1 MIERRSRERAVDEK
15 TGALERRDGGDHV
28 LDGSDLHHW
37 ASGSNIRRFA
47 GNDSSAYN
55 CAVLDNLCHTLVGA
69 ALGEAGLKRRT
80 PLATATLLVGANLPD
95 VDAWT
100 YAFSDGPTAL
110 AFRRGWTHGVLAMA
124 VLPVVLAG
132 AMLAWD
138 RFVRR
143 RRRPDA
149 PPARWGPLLLL
160 SFVSVLSHPL
170 LDFLNT
176 YGVSF
181 LHPFSNRW
189 FYGDALFIVDV
200 WVWITLLGGVV
211 LSRVAA
217 RRGRRRPEVAAR
229 RRRARPESAARVA
242 LGVVLVYFFAMLGS
256 SRVGRSLVAAKAG
269 LAAGA
274 ASDRVLV
281 SPVPL
286 DPFHRIVVVEDEKVY
301 RVGNLDWLPRAAI
314 ALSPGVLPKNDDDPA
329 VSAAASTENGRKFL
343 VWARYPYY
351 EIRREAGETLVTLG
365 DARYRGPTGSWAQ
378 VTVAVPEP

>member
-1 MIERRSRERAVDEK
+1 M
-15 TGALERRDGGDHV
+15 
-28 LDGSDLHHW
+28 
-37 ASGSNIRRFA
+37 
-47 GNDSSAYN
+47 
-55 CAVLDNLCHTLVGA
+55 DNLCHTLVGA
-69 ALGEAGLKRRT
+69 ALGEAGLKHRT

-138 RFVRR
+138 RLVRR
-143 RRRPDA
+143 RRRPEA

-170 LDFLNT
+170 LDYLNT
-176 YGVSF
+176 YGVRF

-200 WVWITLLGGVV
+200 WVWIALLAGVV
-211 LSRVAA
+211 VSRVAT
-217 RRGRRRPEVAAR
+217 RRG
-229 RRRARPESAARVA
+229 RARPESASRIA
-242 LGVVLVYFFAMLGS
+242 LGAVLVYVAAMLVS
-256 SRVGRSLVAAKAG
+256 SRAGRPLVAE
-269 LAAGA
+269 AAGSTVDPA
-274 ASDRVLV
+274 TESVLV
-281 SPVPL
+281 SPIPL
-286 DPFHRIVVVEDEKVY
+286 DPFRRIVVVEEERAY
-301 RVGNLDWLPRAAI
+301 RMGRLDWLPRAAVSF
-314 ALSPGVLPKNDDDPA
+314 SPDVVPKNDDDPA
-329 VSAAASTENGRKFL
+329 ARAAASTPNGRKFL
-343 VWARYPYY
+343 VWSRYPYY
-351 EIRREAGETLVTLG
+351 EVRREAGETLVTLG